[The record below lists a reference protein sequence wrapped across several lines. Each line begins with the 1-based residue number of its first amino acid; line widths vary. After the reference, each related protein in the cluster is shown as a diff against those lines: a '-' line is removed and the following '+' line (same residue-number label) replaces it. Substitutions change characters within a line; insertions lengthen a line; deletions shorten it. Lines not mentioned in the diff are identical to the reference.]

1 MPYRHAKYF
10 VGFVLVVIIIGFWD
24 SYFVSIAEVPTA
36 FHVHAFTAMIWVA
49 LLLFQ
54 DWAIRS
60 RRRNLHKIGG
70 MLSLFLFPFLIVG
83 FTMIINVSAAGY
95 VADES
100 ALARFLGPSFG
111 LSMMVAILAYL
122 TLYYQ
127 ALKHRQNIRLHA
139 GYMLTTPLILFESPF
154 SRIILSDLPF
164 LVFTGSEFP
173 QRILDAIVIAMG
185 ISVAFALVLYLRDR
199 KSGIPFLVAAIFL
212 LVESVCMY
220 VGTNIDWVR
229 QGFEAYARIPTALT
243 LLIGFLLGAAISWF
257 GWKSVD
263 RRIPQTD
270 AAVSR

>member
-24 SYFVSIAEVPTA
+24 SYFVPIAEVPTA
-36 FHVHAFTAMIWVA
+36 FHVHAATAMIWVA

-70 MLSLFLFPFLIVG
+70 ILSLFLFPFLIVG

-95 VADES
+95 VADEN

-127 ALKHRQNIRLHA
+127 ALKNRQSIRLHA

-154 SRIILSDLPF
+154 SRVILSDLPF

-185 ISVAFALVLYLRDR
+185 ISIAFALVLYLRDR

-243 LLIGFLLGAAISWF
+243 LLIGFLLGTAISWF
-257 GWKSVD
+257 GWKSGD
-263 RRIPQTD
+263 RRIQQAN
-270 AAVSR
+270 AALSR